1 MTIRPY
7 ESADCPE
14 MAQLFYNTVHSVCLR
29 DYTNEQADAWAD
41 GRIDLNQWNRSFLE
55 HCTYVAEEAGII
67 VGFGDI
73 TADGYLDRL
82 YVHKDYQKQGI
93 ASALCDALERS
104 VVSPRILV
112 HASIT
117 ARPFFE
123 KRGYRLIKEQTVE
136 RHGVKMTNFALELER

>member
-1 MTIRPY
+1 MK
-7 ESADCPE
+7 A
-14 MAQLFYNTVHSVCLR
+14 
-29 DYTNEQADAWAD
+29 
-41 GRIDLNQWNRSFLE
+41 RIPKHREFIINLDEKEEPRYQECWDKLNQ
-55 HCTYVAEEAGII
+55 I
-67 VGFGDI
+67 V
-73 TADGYLDRL
+73 
-82 YVHKDYQKQGI
+82 KDYQKQGI